1 MAQFPIY
8 LTAVEDI
15 VESPA
20 GRYRFA
26 PGKRCNRLPL
36 VDKQTGL
43 RARVDYDTLLAY
55 AKKVGA
61 VLRTPDDEKLIAEQA
76 FWIRP
81 NVTRETP
88 EERAQ
93 RIKEGRGDAYQLE
106 RMATIEWAKRADDF
120 AVSQLEHWDG
130 DKPIYNWGKHW
141 VSEDNAHHAPGA
153 TQSFNEGWD
162 DNADPKVTHLIQNVG
177 GMHNRRHVD
186 YSQVGDLVWLED
198 LPSDPTLPQEL
209 ALAPDLSLSRIVAAG
224 LDCAERA
231 LVDMWDRV
239 QQAASAPPPPKPSP
253 LVATTTGGE
262 LPCITSWRPSPH
274 FRPTPAGVHRDVW
287 NVVVHTA
294 QCSEAATAAE
304 GLGAFFQA
312 PGTGVSAHASGD
324 NDSIVQSVHLNDVA
338 WAAPP
343 LNDHGVHFEFAGYA
357 EQTVA
362 QWDDAF
368 SRAQLA
374 LAAKFFRQVC
384 DRYSLPI
391 AFVDAA
397 GLRRGEK
404 GITTHVCV
412 SDAFH
417 QSNHRDPGA
426 SFPMERF
433 LELVRAAG

>member
-1 MAQFPIY
+1 MPQFPIY

-177 GMHNRRHVD
+177 GMHNRKHVD

-224 LDCAERA
+224 LDCAERV
-231 LVDMWDRV
+231 LVDLWDRAQV
-239 QQAASAPPPPKPSP
+239 AAEQAKTAPPPMIY
-253 LVATTTGGE
+253 LDTTGGE
-262 LPCITSWRPSPH
+262 LPCVTLWRSSPH
-274 FRPTPAGVHRDVW
+274 FRPTPAGTRREVT
-287 NVVVHTA
+287 NVVIHTA
-294 QCSEAATAAE
+294 ECGETSTAAE
-304 GLGAFFQA
+304 GLGAFFAA
-312 PGTGVSAHASGD
+312 PATAVSAHFSVD

-343 LNDHGVHFEFAGYA
+343 LNDHGVHIELAGFAKQSA
-357 EQTVA
+357 A
-362 QWDDAF
+362 DWDDAF
-368 SRAQLA
+368 SHAQLELCAKLVRA
-374 LAAKFFRQVC
+374 LC
-384 DRYSLPI
+384 DRFALPTD
-391 AFVDAA
+391 FVNAA
-397 GLRRGEK
+397 GLRALGK
-404 GITTHVCV
+404 GITFHKEV

-417 QSNHRDPGA
+417 QSNHQDPGA
-426 SFPMERF
+426 NFPLERF